1 MKGSE
6 KEMVRPIP
14 TKSLLKTVRSGFGQ
28 IADHRADNASI
39 SLTAA
44 LMSGFGMFSLKD
56 SSLLEFDNRRS
67 KDENLKKIY
76 GLEKVPSDTQMRAI
90 VDPVSPEAIK
100 PIFKDVY
107 QVVKQNGV
115 LEKLKFLGHYLV
127 SLDGSGYFSS
137 DTIHCPNCLERK
149 NSKTGEISY
158 HHQMLA
164 GAIVHPDMATVI
176 PLVPEPII
184 KQDGETK
191 NDCERNAAKRF
202 MAQLRAD
209 HPDEPFIITEDAL
222 SSNAPHIRE
231 LKKYNLRFL
240 LGIKPGD
247 HVFLFEQVEQA
258 HQAGQTTEYEVSGK
272 AVIHRFR
279 FINQVSLNASHQDVL
294 VNFIEYWEIK
304 GDKVQHFCWITD
316 LTVSKFNVFELM
328 RGGRARWKI
337 ENETFNTLK
346 NQGYNFEHNYGHGQQ
361 NLSVNFAL
369 LMMLA
374 FLVDQV
380 QQLAF
385 PLFQAVLKKERSRK
399 RLWQHMRALFYTLE
413 FASLED
419 IFRALLYGYKVEGVV
434 IFGPT

>member
-1 MKGSE
+1 
-6 KEMVRPIP
+6 MVRPIT

-28 IADHRADNASI
+28 IADHRAANGSI
-39 SLTAA
+39 SLTDA

-56 SSLLEFDNRRS
+56 SSLLEFDERRS
-67 KDENLKKIY
+67 KDQNLKQIY
-76 GLEKVPSDTQMRAI
+76 GLKDVPSDTQMRTI
-90 VDPVSPEAIK
+90 LDPVSPEGIK
-100 PIFKDVY
+100 PVFKDVY

-115 LEKLKFLGHYLV
+115 LEKMKFLGHYLV
-127 SLDGSGYFSS
+127 SLDGSGYFWSNK
-137 DTIHCPNCLERK
+137 INCPNCLERK
-149 NSKTGEISY
+149 NSKTGEITY
-158 HHQMLA
+158 HHQMLG
-164 GAIVHPDMATVI
+164 GAIVHPDVETVI
-176 PLVPEPII
+176 PLAPEPII
-184 KQDGETK
+184 KQDGEQK

-209 HPDEPFIITEDAL
+209 HPDERFIITEDAL
-222 SSNAPHIRE
+222 SANAPHIRE
-231 LKKYNLRFL
+231 LKKHNLRFI
-240 LGIKPGD
+240 LGVKEGD
-247 HVFLFEQVEQA
+247 HAFLFEQVARA
-258 HQAGQTTEYEVSGK
+258 HQAGQTTEYEVTRQD
-272 AVIHRFR
+272 VTHRFR
-279 FINQVSLNASHQDVL
+279 FINQIPLNASNQDEL

-316 LTVSKFNVFELM
+316 LTVTKINVFELM

-385 PLFQAVLKKERSRK
+385 PLFQAVLKKEGSRK
-399 RLWQHMRALFYTLE
+399 RLWQHLRALFYTLE

-434 IFGPT
+434 IFGPA

>member
-1 MKGSE
+1 
-6 KEMVRPIP
+6 MVGPIT
-14 TKSLLKTVRSGFGQ
+14 TKSLLKTVRSGFEQ
-28 IADHRADNASI
+28 IADHRAANRSI
-39 SLTAA
+39 SLSDA
-44 LMSGFGMFSLKD
+44 LMSGFAVFSLKD
-56 SSLLEFDNRRS
+56 SSVLEFDDRRS
-67 KDENLKKIY
+67 KDENLRKIY
-76 GLEKVPSDTQMRAI
+76 GLEKVPSATQMRTI
-90 VDPVSPEAIK
+90 LDPVSPEGIK
-100 PIFKDVY
+100 PAFKGVY

-115 LEKLKFLGHYLV
+115 LGEMKFLGHYVV

-137 DTIHCPNCLERK
+137 PTVHCSNCLERK
-149 NSKTGEISY
+149 NSKSGEITY

-176 PLVPEPII
+176 PLAPEPII
-184 KQDGETK
+184 KQDGEAK

-209 HPDEPFIITEDAL
+209 HPNEPFIITEDGL

-231 LKKYNLRFL
+231 LKKHNLRFI
-240 LGIKPGD
+240 LGVKPKD
-247 HVFLFEQVEQA
+247 HVFLFEQVERA
-258 HQAGQTTEYEVSGK
+258 YQAGQTTAYEMTDKDVT
-272 AVIHRFR
+272 HRFR
-279 FINQVSLNASHQDVL
+279 FINQVPLNASNQDVL

-316 LTVSKFNVFELM
+316 LTVTKINVFDLM
-328 RGGRARWKI
+328 RGGRVRWKI

-346 NQGYNFEHNYGHGQQ
+346 NQGYNFEHNYGHGKQ

-385 PLFQAVLKKERSRK
+385 PLFQAVLKKEGSRK

>member
-1 MKGSE
+1 
-6 KEMVRPIP
+6 
-14 TKSLLKTVRSGFGQ
+14 
-28 IADHRADNASI
+28 
-39 SLTAA
+39 
-44 LMSGFGMFSLKD
+44 
-56 SSLLEFDNRRS
+56 
-67 KDENLKKIY
+67 
-76 GLEKVPSDTQMRAI
+76 
-90 VDPVSPEAIK
+90 
-100 PIFKDVY
+100 
-107 QVVKQNGV
+107 
-115 LEKLKFLGHYLV
+115 
-127 SLDGSGYFSS
+127 
-137 DTIHCPNCLERK
+137 
-149 NSKTGEISY
+149 
-158 HHQMLA
+158 MLA

-176 PLVPEPII
+176 PVAPEPII

-231 LKKYNLRFL
+231 LNKYNLRFL

-258 HQAGQTTEYEVSGK
+258 HQAGQTTKYEVTGK
-272 AVIHRFR
+272 EVIHRFR
-279 FINQVSLNASHQDVL
+279 FINQVPLNASHQDVL

-328 RGGRARWKI
+328 GGGRARWKI

-419 IFRALLYGYKVEGVV
+419 IFRALLYGYKVQGVV
-434 IFGPT
+434 IVGPT

>member
-1 MKGSE
+1 
-6 KEMVRPIP
+6 
-14 TKSLLKTVRSGFGQ
+14 VRSGFEQ
-28 IADHRADNASI
+28 IAEHRAANASI
-39 SLTAA
+39 SLTDA

-56 SSLLEFDNRRS
+56 SSLLEFDDRRS
-67 KDENLKKIY
+67 KDENLRKIY

-90 VDPVSPEAIK
+90 VDPVSAEGIK

-115 LEKLKFLGHYLV
+115 LEKMKFLGHYLV

-137 DTIHCPNCLERK
+137 NTIHCPNCLERK
-149 NSKTGEISY
+149 NSKTGEITY

-222 SSNAPHIRE
+222 SANAPHIRG
-231 LKKYNLRFL
+231 LKKYNLHFI
-240 LGIKPGD
+240 LGMKPGD
-247 HVFLFEQVEQA
+247 HIFLFEQVEQA
-258 HQAGQTTEYEVSGK
+258 HQAGQTTEYEVTRQD
-272 AVIHRFR
+272 VIHRFR
-279 FINQVSLNASHQDVL
+279 FINQVPLNASNQDVL

-316 LTVSKFNVFELM
+316 LTVTKINVFDLM

>member
-1 MKGSE
+1 
-6 KEMVRPIP
+6 MVRPIT
-14 TKSLLKTVRSGFGQ
+14 TKSLLKAVRSGFGQ
-28 IADHRADNASI
+28 IADHRAGNASI
-39 SLTAA
+39 NLTDA

-56 SSLLEFDNRRS
+56 SSLLEFDDRRS
-67 KDENLKKIY
+67 KDENLRKIY

-90 VDPVSPEAIK
+90 VDPISPEAIK

-115 LEKLKFLGHYLV
+115 LEQMKFLGHYLV

-137 DTIHCPNCLERK
+137 HTIHCDSCLERK

-176 PLVPEPII
+176 PVAPEPII

-231 LKKYNLRFL
+231 LNKYNLRFL

-258 HQAGQTTEYEVSGK
+258 HQAGQTTEYEVTGK
-272 AVIHRFR
+272 EVTHRFR
-279 FINQVSLNASHQDVL
+279 FINQVPLNASHQDVL

-337 ENETFNTLK
+337 ENEIFNTLK

-434 IFGPT
+434 IVGPT

>member
-1 MKGSE
+1 M
-6 KEMVRPIP
+6 MIRPI
-14 TKSLLKTVRSGFGQ
+14 TTTSLLQTVRSGFEQ
-28 IADHRADNASI
+28 IADHCAANGRI
-39 SLTAA
+39 SLSDA
-44 LMSGFGMFSLKD
+44 LMSAFGMFSLKD
-56 SSLLEFDNRRS
+56 SSLLEFDERRTT
-67 KDENLKKIY
+67 DQNLKQIY
-76 GLEKVPSDTQMRAI
+76 GLKDVPSDSQMRTI
-90 VDPVSPEAIK
+90 LDPVSAEGLK
-100 PIFKDVY
+100 PVFKAVY
-107 QVVKQNGV
+107 QVVKQTGV
-115 LEKLKFLGHYLV
+115 LEQLKFGGHYLV

-137 DTIHCPNCLERK
+137 KTIHCANCLERK
-149 NSKTGEISY
+149 NSKTGEITY
-158 HHQMLA
+158 HHQLLA
-164 GAIVHPDMATVI
+164 GAIVHPDRATVV
-176 PLVPEPII
+176 PLAAEPII
-184 KQDGETK
+184 KQDGAAK

-222 SSNAPHIRE
+222 SANAPHLKA
-231 LKKYNLRFL
+231 LKKHNLRFI
-240 LGIKPGD
+240 LGVKAGD
-247 HVFLFEQVEQA
+247 HAFLFEQVEQA
-258 HQAGQTTEYEVSGK
+258 DQAGQTTAYEVSHKG
-272 AVIHRFR
+272 VTHRFR
-279 FINQVSLNASHQDVL
+279 FINQIPLNASNQEVL

-316 LTVSKFNVFELM
+316 LTVTKLNVFDLM

-385 PLFQAVLKKERSRK
+385 PLFQAVLKKEGSRK
-399 RLWQHMRALFYTLE
+399 RLWQHGRALFYTLE

-419 IFRALLYGYKVEGVV
+419 IFRALLYGYQVEGVV